1 MVDPV
6 DVPAYFIPM
15 IQVEEKNPNTF
26 KVTVDEGGSRSK
38 HTVKIDD
45 SYYQKLT
52 GGKKSK
58 KELVQKSFEF
68 LLQREP
74 KESIM
79 SRFDLPTIQRYFP
92 EYESTIGG

>member
-1 MVDPV
+1 MVDPAG
-6 DVPAYFIPM
+6 VPAYFIPM

-26 KVTVDEGGSRSK
+26 KVTVDEGGSSSK
-38 HTVKIDD
+38 HTVKVDD

-52 GGKKSK
+52 GGNISK

>member
-1 MVDPV
+1 
-6 DVPAYFIPM
+6 M
-15 IQVEEKNPNTF
+15 IHVEKKRPDTF
-26 KVTVDEGGSRSK
+26 KVTIEERGSRST
-38 HTVKIDD
+38 HTVQLDD
-45 SYYQKLT
+45 SYHQKLT
-52 GGKKSK
+52 GGKTG
-58 KELVQKSFEF
+58 KEELIRRSFEF